1 MVSSAKRRTRAILTG
16 IILFISLLAIVITG
30 FGTGGFGS
38 IDSLI
43 AGGGQATGTTIA
55 TVDGRKLAEQKLT
68 DTINRQYN
76 MARQQQPG
84 LTLAAFLGNGTYE
97 QLINQLIVGMA
108 VQSFG
113 TAQGL
118 TVSQRMVDREIV
130 NIPAFRGV
138 TGQFDENAMRAALAS
153 QNVTEAELR
162 EDIAQQLMQRQLLG
176 PIALTARVPE
186 GVAREYANLLLERRV
201 GSIGV
206 VPAQLLVAGIHP
218 TEAQIQA
225 FYRGHRDRFVIPE
238 RRVIQ
243 YAVIG
248 RDQIAAQTQATDAE
262 IQAYYRSHAATYAAH
277 ETRNLQ
283 SVVLPTQAAAQA
295 FAQRVRGGTSFAEAA
310 RGAGFAASDITF
322 NGQTAQQFATATSA
336 QVSQA
341 AFAAAQ
347 GGVVGPIRSP
357 FGFHVVRV
365 DSIQRSAAR
374 PIESVRAEI
383 ASAIA
388 QQKANDA
395 FTAIINR
402 IQDRISDGA
411 NLSEIAQ
418 TEHLQLVTTPP
429 LTQAGQSPDQPFTA
443 PAELQP
449 LLQPAFEIDA
459 EHPEPV
465 IQPITENERYALLG
479 IERAIPAAP
488 PPLAQIHD
496 RVRDAA
502 AQDMALQRSRQ
513 IAQQIA
519 DAINRGTAPA
529 QAFAQAQPAMPAPR
543 PIDMRRADLSRGGQ
557 QIAPPL
563 LALFSLPE
571 RRAQLV
577 PAPNNAGWYVV
588 YHQQRTPGDASG
600 HPEMITATRAEFSR
614 SASEE
619 LADQFARAIQMQ
631 SRINRNDQEIAAV
644 KARLIG
650 SATE

>member
-43 AGGGQATGTTIA
+43 SGGGQATGTTIA
-55 TVDGRKLAEQKLT
+55 TVEGQKLSEQKLT
-68 DTINRQYN
+68 DTINRQYSQ
-76 MARQQQPG
+76 ARQQQPG
-84 LTLAAFLGNGTYE
+84 LTLAGFLGNGIYE
-97 QLINQLIVGMA
+97 QLVNQLIVGMA

-138 TGQFDENAMRAALAS
+138 TGQFDETAMRAALAS

-162 EDIAQQLMQRQLLG
+162 QDITQQLMQRQLLG

-201 GSIGV
+201 GAIGV
-206 VPAQLLVAGIHP
+206 VPAQLLQASIHP

-225 FYRGHRDRFVIPE
+225 FYRAHRDRFVVPE

-262 IQAYYRSHAATYAAH
+262 IQAYYNQHSATYGAH

-295 FAQRVRGGTSFAEAA
+295 FAQRVRGGTSFADAA
-310 RGAGFAASDITF
+310 RGAGFAASDIAF
-322 NGQTAQQFATATSA
+322 PNQTPQQFGTTTSPQIA
-336 QVSQA
+336 QAV
-341 AFAAAQ
+341 FGAAQ
-347 GGVVGPIRSP
+347 GAIVGPIRSP

-365 DSIQRSAAR
+365 DAINRTAAR
-374 PIESVRAEI
+374 PLESVRAEI
-383 ASAIA
+383 ASTIA
-388 QQKANDA
+388 RQKANDA

-402 IQDRISDGA
+402 IQDRISDGS

-418 TEHLQLVTTPP
+418 AEHLQLVTTPP
-429 LTQAGQSPDQPFTA
+429 VTQAGQSPDQPFTA

-479 IERAIPAAP
+479 IERAIAAAP

-519 DAINRGTAPA
+519 DAINRGTPPA

-543 PIDMRRADLSRGGQ
+543 PIDMRRADLSRAGQ
-557 QIAPPL
+557 QNVPPL
-563 LALFSLPE
+563 VTLFSLPE
-571 RRAQLV
+571 RHARLV

-588 YHQQRTPGDASG
+588 YHQQRTPGDAS
-600 HPEMITATRAEFSR
+600 HDPEMIAATRAQFSR

-619 LADQFARAIQMQ
+619 IAGQFARAVELQ
-631 SRINRNDQEIAAV
+631 SRISRNAQEIAAV
-644 KARLIG
+644 KARL
-650 SATE
+650 SAGAAE